1 VSVVGSIQPDRLAEA
16 FQGSDDG
23 MAARFLYAWPEMPKY
38 ISLMDRRI
46 PRDDMALDML
56 QHIATVANPE
66 QPLTMSFDS
75 AALGFFDGLLLRMHA
90 EAEAAGSDGLMA
102 GWLGK
107 GRGTVARLAGV
118 LTLLQWSENGAQDA
132 PRGIDRPTV
141 EAAADLWR
149 NYFRPHAETVFGQAG
164 KADRDRHAR
173 KVVRWLKARKPVDVS
188 ATTLRREALLQTL
201 DATETEQVIARLEEA
216 GFLRPAPVT
225 VGPKGGRPAR
235 RWQVNPAL
243 RM

>member
-1 VSVVGSIQPDRLAEA
+1 VGSIQPDRLAEA

-235 RWQVNPAL
+235 RWQVNPAV